1 MQSHSCFMGKIKLHA
16 EKEGNPH
23 TAVGTI
29 WRWVWKH
36 KAHSVL
42 LIDPS
47 VKTKRQMKKSEFERR
62 NTKPAHTHTHTQK
75 PQKHSSNVK
84 LTNFNA
90 SEDSCLNFLPLR
102 PVQPKQAVAPQQ
114 VTSPTVGTEQVP
126 AHSQLSAYL
135 CLLSPALTS
144 HWGSLTDMSC
154 QGLACKQ

>member
-23 TAVGTI
+23 TAVGAI

-47 VKTKRQMKKSEFERR
+47 VKTKRRMKKSEFERR
-62 NTKPAHTHTHTQK
+62 NTKPARTHTQK
-75 PQKHSSNVK
+75 SQKHSSNVK